1 MGSRRVVAAV
11 AVALG
16 PGTGRTPP
24 YPVPRRLGSG
34 VVMLTTSII
43 AGMIGRFG
51 TARQMRSIDPIMR
64 HTPEK
69 DPAPSD

>member
-1 MGSRRVVAAV
+1 
-11 AVALG
+11 
-16 PGTGRTPP
+16 
-24 YPVPRRLGSG
+24 
-34 VVMLTTSII
+34 MLTTSII